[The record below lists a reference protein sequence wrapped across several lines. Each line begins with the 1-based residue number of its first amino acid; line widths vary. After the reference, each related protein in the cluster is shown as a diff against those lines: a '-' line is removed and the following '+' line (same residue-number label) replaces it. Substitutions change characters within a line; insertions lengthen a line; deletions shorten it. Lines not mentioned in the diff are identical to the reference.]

1 MSPELL
7 AIHFFHSAIAMH
19 CTTEPIFKFF
29 FGEEEENQREGQQAL
44 LLYLI
49 FRHLCQTQ
57 TNVYAVYNVEGE
69 GGHPS
74 SSSSNQQVETV
85 VQRRI
90 AEAIFPTASLL
101 NHSCKQ
107 NTLLNYTGRTL
118 KIRFP
123 FPSPQQTHHKHNT
136 AYFLLILSK

>member
-1 MSPELL
+1 MSPESL

-19 CTTEPIFKFF
+19 CITETIIKSFF
-29 FGEEEENQREGQQAL
+29 EEEEENEREGQQAL

-118 KIRFP
+118 KIRL
-123 FPSPQQTHHKHNT
+123 PSPPPLQHRHNT
-136 AYFLLILSK
+136 N